1 MPIKLFVRVKER
13 IKPNQCSHIVTPSYI
28 EIILVKE
35 NEYSGNR
42 WNRLEPNEFSEHRPL
57 LQPTSPS
64 SHPLSTTNTHSLLPN
79 PTRGNF
85 IYY

>member
-13 IKPNQCSHIVTPSYI
+13 IKPSQCCYIVTQLHI
-28 EIILVKE
+28 EITLVKE
-35 NEYSGNR
+35 NINGNK
-42 WNRLEPNEFSEHRPL
+42 WTRLEPNEFSEHRPL

-64 SHPLSTTNTHSLLPN
+64 SHPLSTINTSSLLPN
-79 PTRGNF
+79 LNRGNF